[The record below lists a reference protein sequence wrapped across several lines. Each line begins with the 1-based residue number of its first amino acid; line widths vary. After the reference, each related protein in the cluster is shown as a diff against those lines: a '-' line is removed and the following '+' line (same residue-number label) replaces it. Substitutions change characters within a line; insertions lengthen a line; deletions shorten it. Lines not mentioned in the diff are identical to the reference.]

1 MLKSRQKKRET
12 EEKTM
17 QYIVL
22 DLEWNQ
28 PRAEQKII
36 TEPILFDSEIIEFG
50 SVKITIKI
58 LK

>member
-1 MLKSRQKKRET
+1 
-12 EEKTM
+12 M

-50 SVKITIKI
+50 AVKITIKI